1 MWDISIHVFGRF
13 TMKVDWELFKS
24 QKEILVKLTEN
35 PKMTPIEIDALD
47 GIINFMD
54 AYQDLEM
61 VLEDDEDIRD

>member
-1 MWDISIHVFGRF
+1 
-13 TMKVDWELFKS
+13 MKVDWELFKS